1 MNAIHPFRE
10 GNGRTQLTFLALLA
24 RHVGLPFNAEV
35 LDRERV
41 IEAMIE
47 SFAGSEQPLATL
59 ILDIVTE
66 P

>member
-1 MNAIHPFRE
+1 M
-10 GNGRTQLTFLALLA
+10 TFLALLA
-24 RHVGLPFNAEV
+24 ERAGLPFNAEV
-35 LDRERV
+35 LDRDRV

-59 ILDIVTE
+59 ILDIITE